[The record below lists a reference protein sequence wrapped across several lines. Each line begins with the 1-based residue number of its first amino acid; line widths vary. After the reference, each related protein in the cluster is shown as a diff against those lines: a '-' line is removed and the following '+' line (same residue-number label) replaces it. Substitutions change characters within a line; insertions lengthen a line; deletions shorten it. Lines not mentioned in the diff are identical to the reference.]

1 MHRGLWS
8 EPVKGERKM
17 PLKVLLKRLISL
29 LSPYK
34 WIIAGLTVIV
44 ILSSLVSL
52 AQPYLI
58 KLAIDEGIGSR
69 NMEVLMKASILYLAS
84 VAAFWLFDSINTFY
98 YQWIGSKF
106 VYELREKLFRH
117 IVSLPHSFF
126 TKIRVGDLIA
136 RVMSDCER
144 VRDVFVSGIVAVA
157 GDTVILAGSFIIMFT
172 LNAELTLV
180 TLLVIPA
187 MVAVTYL
194 FTTRFRRVFMEVRK
208 KTSELTTKVQESVSG
223 VREIQ
228 AFAKEDKSLREFRK
242 VSAEALEARVEAT
255 KTFSMYIPLMDVILA
270 VGSALVIWYGG
281 TMVVG
286 GRTTIGVLLA
296 FISYTSRF
304 FRPIFT
310 LVSMYNLIQ
319 EALVA
324 LERVFEIM
332 DVEPETKDESE
343 TIVLEEVKG
352 HIVFEDVWFSYD
364 KKTPVLRGVSFEVKP
379 GEKLAI
385 VGPTGAGK
393 TTLVYL
399 ICKFYNPDVGRILVD
414 GIDLRK
420 IVRKSLRRFIGY
432 VPQDTILFPGTIR
445 DNIRI
450 GRPDASDEEI
460 VDVCRRL
467 GIHRIIESLPNGYDT
482 DIGEFGKRLSAGQRQ
497 LISIARA
504 LLKNPPILILDEAM
518 SNVDPATEAIVRKA
532 LEVLM
537 ENRTTIIIAHRLTL
551 ARSADRIIVLENGQI
566 VERGNHMELMERKN
580 VYYKLYVAQMGL
592 EKTVKA

>member
-17 PLKVLLKRLISL
+17 PLRVLLKRLISL

-467 GIHRIIESLPNGYDT
+467 GIHRIIESLPGGYDT

-566 VERGNHMELMERKN
+566 VEIGNHMELMEKKN

>member
-34 WIIAGLTVIV
+34 WIIAGLVVIV

>member
-17 PLKVLLKRLISL
+17 PLRVLLKRLISL

-34 WIIAGLTVIV
+34 WIIAGLVVTV

-414 GIDLRK
+414 GIDLRR

-432 VPQDTILFPGTIR
+432 VPQDTILFPGTIK

-467 GIHRIIESLPNGYDT
+467 GIHRIIESLPRGYDT
-482 DIGEFGKRLSAGQRQ
+482 DIGEFGKRLSAGQKQ

>member
-17 PLKVLLKRLISL
+17 PLRVLLKRLISL

-34 WIIAGLTVIV
+34 WIIAGLVVVV

-467 GIHRIIESLPNGYDT
+467 GIHRIIESLPRGYDT

-566 VERGNHMELMERKN
+566 VEIGNHMELMEKKN

>member
-17 PLKVLLKRLISL
+17 PLRVLLKRLISL

-467 GIHRIIESLPNGYDT
+467 GIHRIIESLPGGYDT

-566 VERGNHMELMERKN
+566 VEIGNHMELMERKN
-580 VYYKLYVAQMGL
+580 IYYKLYVAQMGL

>member
-17 PLKVLLKRLISL
+17 PLRVLLKRLISL

-34 WIIAGLTVIV
+34 WIIAGLVVVV

-84 VAAFWLFDSINTFY
+84 VAVFWLFDSINTFY

-432 VPQDTILFPGTIR
+432 VPQDTILFPGTIK

-467 GIHRIIESLPNGYDT
+467 GIHRIIESLPRGYDT

-566 VERGNHMELMERKN
+566 VEIGNHMELMERKN

>member
-1 MHRGLWS
+1 MHRAFWM
-8 EPVKGERKM
+8 EPIKGKRKM
-17 PLKVLLKRLISL
+17 PLRVLAKRLLKL
-29 LSPYK
+29 LFPYK
-34 WIIAGLTVIV
+34 WVIV
-44 ILSSLVSL
+44 GLSVVTILSSLVSL
-52 AQPYLI
+52 AQPYLM
-58 KLAIDEGIGSR
+58 KLAVDEGIGSH
-69 NMEVLMKASILYLAS
+69 NMNVLLWASVFYLAC
-84 VAAFWLFDSINTFY
+84 VAAFWLFDYIRSFY
-98 YQWIGSKF
+98 FQWMGSKF
-106 VYELREKLFRH
+106 VYELREKLFNH

-126 TKIRVGDLIA
+126 TGVRVGDLIA

-144 VRDVFVSGIVAVA
+144 VQDVFVSGLVAVA
-157 GDTVILAGSFIIMFT
+157 GDIVILAGSFIIMFS
-172 LNAELTLV
+172 LNAELALV

-187 MVAVTYL
+187 MVFATYL
-194 FTTRFRRVFMEVRK
+194 FTTRFRRVFMKVRQ

-228 AFAKEDKSLREFRK
+228 AFAKEDRSLREFKK

-255 KTFSMYIPLMDVILA
+255 KTFSVYIPLMDIILA
-270 VGSALVIWYGG
+270 AGSALVIWYGG
-281 TMVVG
+281 IMVVG

-296 FISYTSRF
+296 FLAYTSRF

-310 LVSMYNLIQ
+310 LVSMYNLVQ

-324 LERVFEIM
+324 LERIFEVL
-332 DVEPETKDESE
+332 DVKPETEDTAE
-343 TIVLEEVKG
+343 TIELEEVKG

-364 KKTPVLRGVSFEVKP
+364 KTTPVLRGVSFEVKP

-399 ICKFYNPDVGRILVD
+399 ICKFYNPDKGRILVD
-414 GIDLRK
+414 GIDLRRV
-420 IVRKSLRRFIGY
+420 VRKSLRRFIGY
-432 VPQDTILFPGTIR
+432 VPQDTILFPGTVK

-450 GRPDASDEEI
+450 GKPDATDEKVVE
-460 VDVCRRL
+460 VCKKLR
-467 GIHRIIESLPNGYDT
+467 IHHIIESLPQGYDT

-518 SNVDPATEAIVRKA
+518 SNVDPATEATVKRA

-537 ENRTTIIIAHRLTL
+537 EGRTTIIIAHRLTL
-551 ARSADRIIVLENGQI
+551 ARDADQILVLEDGQV
-566 VERGNHMELMERKN
+566 VERGSHEELMAKKGI
-580 VYYKLYVAQMGL
+580 YYKLYTTQMGL
-592 EKTVKA
+592 ESK